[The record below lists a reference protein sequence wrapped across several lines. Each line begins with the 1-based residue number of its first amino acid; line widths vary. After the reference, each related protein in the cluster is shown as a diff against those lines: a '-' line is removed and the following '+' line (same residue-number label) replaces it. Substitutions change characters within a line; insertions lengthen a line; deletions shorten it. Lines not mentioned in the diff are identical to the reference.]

1 MSTVFFIFYRLNS
14 KTASSVSNSR
24 PEKILADISFEAPDR
39 QGQHIVVDRDYVSA
53 HLEDVKNDVD
63 LSRYVL

>member
-1 MSTVFFIFYRLNS
+1 MCIRDSLYTIL
-14 KTASSVSNSR
+14 
-24 PEKILADISFEAPDR
+24 EKILADISFEAPDR

>member
-1 MSTVFFIFYRLNS
+1 MP
-14 KTASSVSNSR
+14 NSR

-39 QGQHIVVDRDYVSA
+39 QGQHIVVDRDYVAA